1 MSEIAKSEAEPRQR
15 DREKTLFQMRLAMNR
30 LQKRDAKVSI
40 AAVAKEAGVTPA
52 LIHNRY
58 PDFAEEVRKVV
69 GKTTRAQRDQKHDL
83 LNAEREKNRLLREQV
98 AELMTDLR
106 NLASENE
113 AIRAELTLQLAMGQG
128 KVVAIKRTKVK
139 TNTDIDE

>member
-58 PDFAEEVRKVV
+58 PEFAEEVRKVV
-69 GKTTRAQRDQKHDL
+69 GKSTRAQRDQKHEL
-83 LNAEREKNRLLREQV
+83 LIAEREKNQQLREQV
-98 AELMTDLR
+98 AELMMDLR

-113 AIRAELTLQLAMGQG
+113 ALRAELVLQQA
-128 KVVAIKRTKVK
+128 VAAGNVARIRPEHGTPKKK
-139 TNTDIDE
+139 

>member
-69 GKTTRAQRDQKHDL
+69 GKTTRAQRDQKHEL
-83 LNAEREKNRLLREQV
+83 LIAEREKNQQLREQV
-98 AELMTDLR
+98 AELMMDLR

-113 AIRAELTLQLAMGQG
+113 ALRATLALNEAIRTG
-128 KVVAIKRTKVK
+128 KVVKLG
-139 TNTDIDE
+139 D

>member
-1 MSEIAKSEAEPRQR
+1 MSDSAIPLNEPRQR

-30 LQKRDAKVSI
+30 LQKREGKVTIS
-40 AAVAKEAGVTPA
+40 AVAKEAGVTPA

-83 LNAEREKNRLLREQV
+83 LITEREKNKLLREQV

-113 AIRAELTLQLAMGQG
+113 ALRAELALQQAIATGN
-128 KVVAIKRTKVK
+128 VARIRSEPGTGI
-139 TNTDIDE
+139 NPL